1 MITNIFPTPVWNFKI
16 EIPKDLIEKINSL
29 KQSDPKGRVYS
40 NSGGWQSN
48 DIRNNPDFEEICKI
62 LYNLLPEVYKDVYTK
77 PNGKI
82 SLGSIWVNINKGSD
96 FNYHHV
102 HPQSHISGCLY
113 IKCNKKSGPINFK
126 NPVGDLMSHYGLA
139 PSTVNKNVLQW
150 EIDYKPIEGDLILFP
165 SWLYHSALPS
175 EDDSERISIAF
186 NTIINY

>member
-48 DIRNNPDFEEICKI
+48 DIGNNPDFEEICKI

-96 FNYHHV
+96 FN
-102 HPQSHISGCLY
+102 
-113 IKCNKKSGPINFK
+113 
-126 NPVGDLMSHYGLA
+126 
-139 PSTVNKNVLQW
+139 
-150 EIDYKPIEGDLILFP
+150 
-165 SWLYHSALPS
+165 
-175 EDDSERISIAF
+175 
-186 NTIINY
+186 